1 MKGTTV
7 SSWRSY
13 LDPQSSFQQLKAAFE
28 KHEAVCEE
36 RWKSMFNELRD
47 YKDESRERNNEIR
60 ESVEALHSLVWRVGG
75 AAILFLLGVLVSG
88 VIQ

>member
-1 MKGTTV
+1 
-7 SSWRSY
+7 

>member
-1 MKGTTV
+1 M
-7 SSWRSY
+7 
-13 LDPQSSFQQLKAAFE
+13 DQQSSFQQLKAAFE

-47 YKDESRERNNEIR
+47 YKDESRERNAEIKD
-60 ESVEALHSLVWRVGG
+60 SVDALHKLIWSATG

-88 VIQ
+88 NLL